1 MRECA
6 AQLKHAGQWRADK
19 DQRLTRGTAEHWPE
33 GEPSA
38 RADLGAIVQD
48 AEEASESLE
57 RGGRGRGDDGV
68 RSSALGGRD
77 ERAAAMG
84 EKRQKRAHRT
94 GRSIRREQ
102 EAAPTKPVRTSQCQL
117 LEDAA

>member
-1 MRECA
+1 M
-6 AQLKHAGQWRADK
+6 
-19 DQRLTRGTAEHWPE
+19 
-33 GEPSA
+33 
-38 RADLGAIVQD
+38 
-48 AEEASESLE
+48 E

-94 GRSIRREQ
+94 GREEQ
-102 EAAPTKPVRTSQCQL
+102 EEAPIKPVRTSQCQM
-117 LEDAA
+117 LEMRREERCAGNGSQGIEERQRQGSMGVAMRPNVAARRGTHRNA

>member
-1 MRECA
+1 M
-6 AQLKHAGQWRADK
+6 
-19 DQRLTRGTAEHWPE
+19 
-33 GEPSA
+33 
-38 RADLGAIVQD
+38 
-48 AEEASESLE
+48 E

-94 GRSIRREQ
+94 GREEQ
-102 EAAPTKPVRTSQCQL
+102 EEAPIKPVRTSQCQM
-117 LEDAA
+117 LEMRREERCAGNGRQGIKERQRQGSMGVAMRPNVAARRGTHRNA